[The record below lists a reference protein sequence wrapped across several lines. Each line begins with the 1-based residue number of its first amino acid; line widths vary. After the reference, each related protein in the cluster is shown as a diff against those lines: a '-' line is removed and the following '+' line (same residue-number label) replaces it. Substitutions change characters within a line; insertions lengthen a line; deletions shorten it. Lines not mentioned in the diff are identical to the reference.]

1 MNRAGLNGLCV
12 AAGVCLLYMLFDPDM
27 ISWRER
33 GPGRGQP
40 ENAPWP
46 DSTPVPHPA
55 PASLPRTGGR
65 PPARLWPAQVQPPS
79 APAFSP
85 GPPPP
90 GPDLPRGAPLGSEEG
105 LGCWQGGPGAPFLL
119 TVSPRT
125 LGGSRPLPAH
135 RHTAPS
141 WLRPL
146 VFGWVLGSHG
156 STLMALLSAAP
167 RGPPPARGQSARRQ
181 SQQSL
186 AGDSD
191 CGRAA
196 DRTVQLS
203 LRPGRSPPRST
214 LLGLLPGRSRA
225 PRPHQE
231 GRELQSADPTCS
243 SSLCPLSSLQ
253 PDGFPKNANS
263 ITSLL

>member
-156 STLMALLSAAP
+156 STLMALLSS
-167 RGPPPARGQSARRQ
+167 RSEGPPSRQRSERQAAEPAEPCWRLRLWQGSRQNCPAESEARAFSTPVHIAGASAWPLQ
-181 SQQSL
+181 GPSSP
-186 AGDSD
+186 
-191 CGRAA
+191 
-196 DRTVQLS
+196 
-203 LRPGRSPPRST
+203 PGRQGT
-214 LLGLLPGRSRA
+214 A
-225 PRPHQE
+225 E
-231 GRELQSADPTCS
+231 C
-243 SSLCPLSSLQ
+243 
-253 PDGFPKNANS
+253 
-263 ITSLL
+263 